1 MYRILS
7 ILISLIL
14 LNCNDDKKNDVL
26 IPIGSSNPEAIRFF
40 RKAEINR
47 ASYESIEAKEN
58 YLSAIKLDS
67 NFILAHNNIIAV
79 LEDYNQVEYHRKK
92 VSELIINSNDFEKLF
107 IKWFN
112 HPRSGSQN
120 FKERL
125 KIADKIIELYPDSSE
140 AYYIYART
148 GAENSS
154 LTVRTKA
161 INALETSLSINK
173 NNVLANELLLALKFA
188 GQGNAYQLKND
199 IELYKEFYKYSQ
211 KLDKEFPNSRLI
223 QSRIA
228 NVYRNSYNYSDQS
241 RYEIAEAKFKAL
253 MTILDEVKSSSKG
266 LMMTRF
272 SLLYTTTGNLEKS
285 LEIIDESI
293 KIAKN
298 DVDLIERNFF
308 KIRTL
313 IYFAKYLEAIN
324 LLNDFEN
331 QILSSEIDKNLTL
344 KSLIGI
350 YNFKAI
356 IFAHANRS
364 EEAFDSFKIF
374 KSYSS
379 EILSYNN
386 IDTDNS
392 DQISEFISNNQILSQ
407 SQTRWSRITR
417 YHHDQDEIWI
427 NILVGN
433 HNKADKL
440 INKFN
445 SNYNIDLIHFRGI
458 LSIMMGD
465 VSQGYEILKE
475 TNNVYFRYFLA
486 QAMINLGMKD
496 EAKNVLDMIRKYP
509 FVLFDSSF
517 VIKGASDLYDSL

>member
-14 LNCNDDKKNDVL
+14 LNCNDGEKTDVP
-26 IPIGSSNPEAIRFF
+26 IPISSSNPEAISFF
-40 RKAEINR
+40 REAEINR
-47 ASYESIEAKEN
+47 ASYEFIEAKEN

-79 LEDYNQVEYHRKK
+79 LGDYNQVQYHRKK
-92 VSELIINSNDFEKLF
+92 VSELIINSNDFEKLL

-112 HPRSGSQN
+112 HPRSGSHN
-120 FKERL
+120 YKERL
-125 KIADKIIELYPDSSE
+125 QIADKIMELYPESSE
-140 AYYIYART
+140 SYYIYART
-148 GAENSS
+148 SAENSS
-154 LTVRTKA
+154 SADRAKA
-161 INALETSLSINK
+161 INALEKSLSINK
-173 NNVLANELLLALKFA
+173 NNVLATELLLALKFA
-188 GQGNAYQLKND
+188 GQGNAYKLKND
-199 IELYKEFYKYSQ
+199 IELYEEFDKYSRE
-211 KLDKEFPNSRLI
+211 LENEFPNSRLI
-223 QSRIA
+223 LSRIA
-228 NVYRNSYNYSDQS
+228 NIYRNSYNYSDQS
-241 RYEIAEAKFKAL
+241 RYELAEAKFKAL
-253 MTILDEVKSSSKG
+253 MTILDQVKSSSKG

-285 LEIIDESI
+285 LDIIDESI
-293 KIAKN
+293 KYSEN
-298 DVDLIERNFF
+298 DTDLIERNFF

-331 QILSSEIDKNLTL
+331 QILSSKIDKNLTL

-364 EEAFDSFKIF
+364 EEAFESFKAF
-374 KSYSS
+374 KTYSADL
-379 EILSYNN
+379 LSYNN

-392 DQISEFISNNQILSQ
+392 DQILEFISNNQLLSQ
-407 SQTRWSRITR
+407 SQTRWSRITG

-433 HNKADKL
+433 HDEADKL

-445 SNYNIDLIHFRGI
+445 YNYNNDLLPFRGI
-458 LSIMMGD
+458 LSIMKGD

-496 EAKNVLDMIRKYP
+496 DAKNVLDIIRKYP
-509 FVLFDSSF
+509 FVFFDSSF